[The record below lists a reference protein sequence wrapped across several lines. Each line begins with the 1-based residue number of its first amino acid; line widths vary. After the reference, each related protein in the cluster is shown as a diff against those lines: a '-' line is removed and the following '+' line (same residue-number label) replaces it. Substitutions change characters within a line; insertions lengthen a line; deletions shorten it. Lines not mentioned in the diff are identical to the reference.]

1 MNETQIVTL
10 LDKTIH
16 AFKGAKR
23 AFLEAAALL
32 HEVDIKNAWEGRY
45 SSFGEFV
52 EDGAQISKGMA
63 SKLLK
68 VYRHF
73 VLEGSFAAK
82 QLELVDPEK
91 LYLAINLEGNYQK
104 QYEQAI
110 ALSRQE
116 LRQSKGDDAPCTE
129 HVPYCAKCHIKL

>member
-1 MNETQIVTL
+1 MNEVQTVQL
-10 LDKTIH
+10 LDSTIQ
-16 AFKGAKR
+16 AFKRAKSH
-23 AFLEAAALL
+23 FLEAAALL

-68 VYRHF
+68 VYRHY

-82 QLELVDPEK
+82 KLELVDPEK
-91 LYLAINLEGNYQK
+91 LYLAIGLKGDHQK
-104 QYEQAI
+104 QYEQALT
-110 ALSRQE
+110 LSRSE
-116 LRQSKGDDAPCTE
+116 LRLNHSDSEPCIDHIPVCAHC
-129 HVPYCAKCHIKL
+129 HVRL